1 MAGFPSHKE
10 IAPNEYV
17 EILGIDLDDFSE
29 GMVIEHRP
37 GFTFYERD
45 SLERARMSGDHTPSL
60 IDPDVAAS
68 AGGGQCEILQT
79 WIVGSLASMTTRVF
93 GRVTANL
100 GWENISFETPT
111 RDGDTMFAESTILD
125 KRHSKSRPEQG
136 ILHITTRGVT
146 RGGAEICRFERR
158 LLVYRGAQEPH
169 IKAGYA

>member
-1 MAGFPSHKE
+1 MANFPSHEE

-17 EILGIDLDDFSE
+17 EIIGIDLDGFSE

-45 SLERARMSGDHTPSL
+45 SIERARISGDHTPSAM
-60 IDPDVAAS
+60 DPGVMAA
-68 AGGGQCEILQT
+68 AGGGAGEILQT

-100 GWENISFETPT
+100 GWENISFENPT
-111 RDGDTMFAESTILD
+111 RDGDTMFAETTILD
-125 KRHSKSRPEQG
+125 KRDSKSRPTQG
-136 ILHITTRGVT
+136 ILHVKTRGVT
-146 RGGAEICRFERR
+146 RGGGEICQFERR

-169 IKAGYA
+169 KKAGYV